1 MVHSWISS
9 IHPLVGR
16 TFPCFQWVLEPRPTP
31 CPWGFAVSPR
41 GKQEHSMHLGSYPGG
56 ALKDCRLMIPKN
68 HVQRNISN
76 LNKKAAF
83 RWLFWGEFQKNFRY
97 AEYLLA
103 FQIRITKSLQAWSLT
118 DPSLHLCIP
127 FCPMSRTKH
136 TNSNKNEKNTCN
148 ISIRASYCII
158 VNPSSFASSPN
169 DVSTRALV
177 PPALIVTTWKCP

>member
-1 MVHSWISS
+1 MKYEHKTSNWSNRIFKNTCVLLRLSRLKMSLKCTDSMYSHIKKQRNTSAFCRVYSWISS

-16 TFPCFQWVLEPRPTP
+16 IFPCFQWVLEPRPTP

-41 GKQEHSMHLGSYPGG
+41 ESRNIQCIWEPILVVPWKIV
-56 ALKDCRLMIPKN
+56 ALWSQKI

-103 FQIRITKSLQAWSLT
+103 FQIRIINLYKLGAWRIRLCT
-118 DPSLHLCIP
+118 LHLCIP
-127 FCPMSRTKH
+127 FCPMSRT
-136 TNSNKNEKNTCN
+136 
-148 ISIRASYCII
+148 
-158 VNPSSFASSPN
+158 
-169 DVSTRALV
+169 
-177 PPALIVTTWKCP
+177 